1 MEDVYEE
8 CYEEDYK
15 HRRIIKSKGY
25 LFPKK
30 GDYWIKLAGLDFT
43 INCRICPKLHD
54 LS

>member
-1 MEDVYEE
+1 MYASGFQMEDVYEE

-30 GDYWIKLAGLDFT
+30 RRLLDQVGRVRLY
-43 INCRICPKLHD
+43 NQL
-54 LS
+54 